1 MTRGTGQVEL
11 VLFDLGGVLVR
22 LGGLSAMQG
31 LASTRSE
38 EELWARWLACQWV
51 KCIQRGQCQPEDFA
65 VGVVSDLAL
74 AISPAEFLER
84 FRSWPECPF
93 DLAVELVNTV
103 RVQVRVGCLSNTNAV
118 HWEYLRGRW
127 GLDEL
132 FDIVFLSHEMGLLKP
147 DPGIFERVSAVAGCA
162 NEHIAFLD
170 DSANNVAQALG
181 MGFQARKVNG
191 VDEAKAAL
199 GELGVLRPDQPSR
212 VSGTWTRDELATD

>member
-1 MTRGTGQVEL
+1 MTRGRGQVEL

-31 LASTRSE
+31 LASTGSE
-38 EELWARWLACQWV
+38 EELWARWLACPWV
-51 KCIQRGQCQPEDFA
+51 KSIQRGQCQPEDFA

-84 FRSWPECPF
+84 FRSWPEGLF
-93 DLAVELVNTV
+93 DGAVELVNTV
-103 RVQVRVGCLSNTNAV
+103 RAQVRVGCLSNTNAV

-147 DPGIFERVSAVAGCA
+147 DREIFERVSALAGCA

-170 DSANNVAQALG
+170 DGASNVDQALG

-191 VDEAKAAL
+191 VDEATAAL
-199 GELGVLRPDQPSR
+199 GELGVLQPCQPR
-212 VSGTWTRDELATD
+212 RASGT